1 MTLKILSVLLN
12 IVRTIIIFSERKC
25 IMKNVICIHVF
36 LLMILT
42 PLQAQSQE
50 LAKIYFKSGIV
61 VEGIIVKIDEDSII
75 FREIQDSGEFYEWT
89 VNKSRIFKLLSKS
102 GEVLILNGEYKIRLK
117 DFKLQDVTK
126 NLTPGKNTHW
136 VFPTTIGYAGLG
148 FGAGILLIMGEGY
161 DSALIPIS
169 TIGGSL
175 VGIIAGSIIGGK
187 ADSKISRGEELDANL
202 RFGVA
207 VGTILSGTFLG
218 TIIAAYKIDSDERA
232 GSQGI
237 GSDENIINFG
247 VLAGTTLGYLTFK
260 MFESSLYP
268 ELLPELD
275 VGYNNKGQFELT
287 LRINLP

>member
-1 MTLKILSVLLN
+1 
-12 IVRTIIIFSERKC
+12 
-25 IMKNVICIHVF
+25 MKNVICIHVF

-89 VNKSRIFKLLSKS
+89 VNKARIFKLLSKS
-102 GEVLILNGEYKIRLK
+102 GEVLILNGEYKIKLK

-148 FGAGILLIMGEGY
+148 YGAGFLVFLIGDIEY
-161 DSALIPIS
+161 DSPFVNPS

-175 VGIIAGSIIGGK
+175 VGIIAGSITGGK
-187 ADSKISRGEELDANL
+187 ADSKLSRGEELDANL

-218 TIIAAYKIDSDERA
+218 TVIAAYKIDSDEGA
-232 GSQGI
+232 DPQGI